1 MPLGRHPIENGQGIA
16 GPPRTFLHSVH
27 RLLTRCVLFLANDSR
42 ERHSAVTALV
52 RRLCSLLRPFAT
64 SAVQCDSE
72 SHRCSSQFPRSCI
85 PCIFNSTAVTC
96 HPLVHP
102 AGPRSEP
109 RRAVGRSGGVEG
121 FRATLADW
129 TGKHLCPQNESRYGF
144 RHQFRRQARYKWKEE
159 AGTQVAQGMGECSAT

>member
-1 MPLGRHPIENGQGIA
+1 MLNAVRQTPYRKNGQGIA
-16 GPPRTFLHSVH
+16 GLQRIFLHSVC

-129 TGKHLCPQNESRYGF
+129 TGKHLCPQNESRDVMVSNISF
-144 RHQFRRQARYKWKEE
+144 VARL
-159 AGTQVAQGMGECSAT
+159 GTSRKRKLGRK